1 MSLEHGLDS
10 HLKLFLQRVADSF
23 LSRGRAGRVLHE
35 GADLRYKTK
44 FEIFFEEVLR
54 PLLQLFLLREEH
66 CASCDIGRCR
76 RFRSLFVVL
85 VLRLD
90 NTEQDLK
97 LALVC
102 LNAYFFQFANRDH
115 LHLVADP
122 RYHLLQCAFKR
133 SQKLGQTRVLS
144 TALILFLLRPDYKS
158 FWAFNRIYGLL
169 KVVFL

>member
-1 MSLEHGLDS
+1 MRL
-10 HLKLFLQRVADSF
+10 
-23 LSRGRAGRVLHE
+23 
-35 GADLRYKTK
+35 
-44 FEIFFEEVLR
+44 
-54 PLLQLFLLREEH
+54 LLQLFLLREEH
-66 CASCDIGRCR
+66 RASCNIGGCR

-102 LNAYFFQFANRDH
+102 LNANFFQFANRDH

-122 RYHLLQCAFKR
+122 RYHLLQCAFER

-144 TALILFLLRPDYKS
+144 TLILFLLRPDYKS
-158 FWAFNRIYGLL
+158 FLAFNRIYGLL
-169 KVVFL
+169 KVVFMQKR